1 MKVGNVSN
9 FLETPKKKKKDYK
22 SICLVSP
29 NLYAL
34 WRRKCQSTA
43 AFLPGKSHGQR
54 NLTVY
59 SPLGHKRVRH
69 SLATKQLQTYMPLVM
84 MTNFQLST
92 SFGPIRFVSN
102 IVFEAPL

>member
-9 FLETPKKKKKDYK
+9 FLETAKKKKDYK

-29 NLYAL
+29 SLYAL
-34 WRRKCQSTA
+34 WRRKCQPTP

-54 NLTVY
+54 NLTVC

-69 SLATKQLQTYMPLVM
+69 NLATKQQQTYMPLVM
-84 MTNFQLST
+84 MTNFQLSV
-92 SFGPIRFVSN
+92 SFGPVCFVFN

>member
-9 FLETPKKKKKDYK
+9 FLETPKKKKDYK

-34 WRRKCQSTA
+34 WRRKCQSTPE
-43 AFLPGKSHGQR
+43 FLPGKSHGQR
-54 NLTVY
+54 NLTVC

-69 SLATKQLQTYMPLVM
+69 NLATKQQQTYMPLVM
-84 MTNFQLST
+84 MTDFQLSI
-92 SFGPIRFVSN
+92 SFGPIRFVLN